1 MQISQVRWE
10 DARDNLAQFLCIG
23 GFLVNVSALPVG
35 LLLSVHPFLVI
46 GAWCAGFLL
55 AAVGGAIPN
64 DAKEKDNTAI
74 GKESAAYADRLKL
87 KRKLDEIDRVSYKRQ

>member
-10 DARDNLAQFLCIG
+10 DARVNLAQFLCIG

-55 AAVGGAIPN
+55 AAVGGAIHN
-64 DAKEKDNTAI
+64 AAI
-74 GKESAAYADRLKL
+74 GKESTAYADRLKL
-87 KRKLDEIDRVSYKRQ
+87 KRKLDEIDRASYEGQ